1 MTHGTAPTVGVVASR
16 REGRLWLLV
25 GLVVATIY
33 STLGLARVLAA
44 ELRTRELFDTM
55 FVVGFLLI
63 WVAIGA
69 VALRVRPGGAEIG
82 VGLGIAAVYVM
93 VFARMG
99 IPEER
104 THLFEYS
111 VVALLIY
118 EALIERNSH
127 GRRVRAPA
135 LVAFGAA
142 SLVGILDEVIQG
154 VMPSRVFDVRD
165 IGFNTLASAMAVGA
179 ATALRRVR
187 RRRVST

>member
-165 IGFNTLASAMAVGA
+165 IGFNTLAAAMAVGA
-179 ATALRRVR
+179 ATALRRAR